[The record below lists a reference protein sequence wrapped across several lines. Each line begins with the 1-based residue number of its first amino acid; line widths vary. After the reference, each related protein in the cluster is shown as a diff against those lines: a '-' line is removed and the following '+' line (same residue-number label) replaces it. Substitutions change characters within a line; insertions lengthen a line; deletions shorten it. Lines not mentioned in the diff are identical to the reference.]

1 MRPPAASA
9 RHWGWEMTEC
19 RFYPECSHLLDVEDS
34 WFPCTGGADG
44 RRCSE
49 YSPIPYAEA
58 LLELADEMDRVA
70 DENRLTGM
78 MAIGRA
84 RAWAD
89 RIREALNPGERE
101 R

>member
-1 MRPPAASA
+1 
-9 RHWGWEMTEC
+9 MTEC
-19 RFYPECSHLLDVEDS
+19 RFYPECSHLLDVGDS

-58 LLELADEMDRVA
+58 LLKLADEMDRVA

-78 MAIGRA
+78 MAIVRA

-89 RIREALNPGERE
+89 RIRGVLNPRERE